1 MAADKLI
8 KQGDSYLRNK
18 AYPEAIDAYTDY
30 LKQSPKA
37 LQALLQRSVAFQRS
51 GDLAKA
57 KEDIVK
63 AFNIAQQT
71 GKKQDIGDCFYRL
84 AIYHYSKNNCGKAS
98 KFLDRAEQLDCR
110 EPSLAIWKAKS
121 HKDVQAILAKPDG
134 PHQLQAQLAPEDSWE
149 TMLESRFVAHQDQLK
164 HSEEGIS
171 KINLSKPIPVAADK
185 KTSQAASPQSKSTS
199 IDEINKHAPLKIKIR
214 EDWYQTKDE
223 VVITIYAK
231 NINPE
236 SVHIQFRP
244 RAVSVE
250 FPSGSGSEYNYNLD
264 PLYGAIDTS
273 KCEYTVKSTKIEIT
287 LAKKTAHKW
296 TALEASAGSADI
308 VHEETPQTEQTGLV
322 YPTSSK
328 KAINWASFSVEEEE
342 EKDEDPNAFFSKIYK
357 DADDEARRAMMK
369 SFTQSNGTVLTT
381 DWSEAQ
387 AKTFETSPPDGM
399 ESKKWT

>member
-1 MAADKLI
+1 
-8 KQGDSYLRNK
+8 
-18 AYPEAIDAYTDY
+18 
-30 LKQSPKA
+30 
-37 LQALLQRSVAFQRS
+37 
-51 GDLAKA
+51 
-57 KEDIVK
+57 
-63 AFNIAQQT
+63 
-71 GKKQDIGDCFYRL
+71 
-84 AIYHYSKNNCGKAS
+84 
-98 KFLDRAEQLDCR
+98 
-110 EPSLAIWKAKS
+110 
-121 HKDVQAILAKPDG
+121 
-134 PHQLQAQLAPEDSWE
+134 
-149 TMLESRFVAHQDQLK
+149 MLESRFVAHQDQLK